1 MKELIKNEINSIL
14 EYNDNISFE
23 DLQDT
28 KEGLTASIGKT
39 AEGETVKID
48 FLKNSHLLVGGSS
61 GAGKSCLMNAII
73 ENLLSKYDD
82 IYFLI
87 VDVKRVEYMKYK
99 NNEQIIAT
107 AYDSQAAFK
116 YLDKFITIMYNRFN
130 KLETAAAKDINAYNE
145 KAADG
150 EKMQH
155 FFILVDE
162 TADLLLDDKRIKT
175 QLQKLTQLGRAVGLH
190 VILATQAPNCKT
202 IPTEIKINITC
213 RISLQVPN
221 ASNSKIIIDKS
232 GAELL
237 ERPGDAIIKTH
248 NNYKNFRVVK
258 V

>member
-1 MKELIKNEINSIL
+1 MKQFENEINSIL
-14 EYNDNISFE
+14 QHNDVITLN
-23 DLQDT
+23 DLNDT
-28 KEGLTASIGKT
+28 KDGLTASIGKS
-39 AEGETVKID
+39 AEGETIQID

-61 GAGKSCLMNAII
+61 GSGKSCLMNAII
-73 ENLLSKYDD
+73 TNLLQKYND

-87 VDVKRVEYMKYK
+87 VDVKRVEYMNYK
-99 NNEQIIAT
+99 DNNQLIAT
-107 AYDSQAAFK
+107 AYNSQEAFK

-130 KLETAAAKDINAYNE
+130 QLEKTNSKDIGEYNTKSKE
-145 KAADG
+145 AD
-150 EKMQH
+150 KMKH
-155 FFILVDE
+155 FFVLVDE

-175 QLQKLTQLGRAVGLH
+175 QLQKLTQLGRAVGIH

-248 NNYKNFRVVK
+248 NNYKQFRVAK

>member
-1 MKELIKNEINSIL
+1 MKQFENEINSIL
-14 EYNDNISFE
+14 GQNDVITLN

-28 KEGLTASIGKT
+28 KDGLTASIGKT
-39 AEGETVKID
+39 PEGDTVKID

-61 GAGKSCLMNAII
+61 GSGKSCLMNAII
-73 ENLLSKYDD
+73 TNLLQKYDD

-87 VDVKRVEYMKYK
+87 VDVKRVEYMNYK
-99 NNEQIIAT
+99 NNKQLIAT
-107 AYDSQAAFK
+107 AYNSQEAFK

-130 KLETAAAKDINAYNE
+130 QLEKTNSKDIGEYNT
-145 KAADG
+145 KASKSD
-150 EKMQH
+150 KMTH

-248 NNYKNFRVVK
+248 NNYKQFRVAK